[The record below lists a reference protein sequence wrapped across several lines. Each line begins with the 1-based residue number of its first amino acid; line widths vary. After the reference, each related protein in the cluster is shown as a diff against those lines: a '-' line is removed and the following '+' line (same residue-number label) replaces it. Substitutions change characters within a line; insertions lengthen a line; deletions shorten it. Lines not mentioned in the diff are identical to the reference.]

1 MNIATLLPALYH
13 ESERR
18 AYFTRL
24 EVMERGQTFLK
35 ARLYVSP
42 DLFVQVYRNDQYNT
56 TNLALIYNGVRIYA
70 RDQLGG
76 IWHRHTVDAPHL
88 HDNSSEGCR
97 PVTLSEFLDEVEDI
111 LAAMGLP

>member
-1 MNIATLLPALYH
+1 MNIPALLSALYS

-18 AYFTRL
+18 AYFKKL
-24 EVMERGQTFLK
+24 EIMERGRSFLK
-35 ARLYVSP
+35 ARLYLSP
-42 DLFVQVYRNDQYNT
+42 DLFIQVYRNDHYNT
-56 TNLALIYNGVRIYA
+56 TNFALIYNGRRIYA

-76 IWHRHTVDAPHL
+76 LWHRHTVDAPDL
-88 HDNSSEGCR
+88 HDTSHEGSR